1 MAGAVIFNDHDPDR
15 KEEVRTRRGK
25 ALGGAVKSGGRPS
38 CGDVLR

>member
-1 MAGAVIFNDHDPDR
+1 MVGAMIFNDHDPDR

-25 ALGGAVKSGGRPS
+25 TLGGAVEPSGRPS